1 MAKGIDINGTLRG
14 KRGGIVY
21 YRREGQQNSRVRV
34 APRNP
39 KSAKQSVQR
48 MVLATAAKM
57 AAAFEPIVNHSFE
70 GVQVGPKSLQ
80 FFRAEAM
87 KLLRNVAGAAIS
99 GNNALVADFAIKGS
113 PCVGC
118 INHLLIS
125 RGSLAMNNVVACS
138 DAEFVI
144 RASDAASTSPIS
156 TQSAYVAELAK
167 FGLVPGDQLTAIM
180 LLENSEQKVATVFNA
195 EGEETAYNYAQE
207 VRYARVTFKATI
219 PGGFSGQLIADGRF
233 NPALVESSEGVFPA
247 VAWTTGADARNIIQ
261 FTPDTSLSTLGAA
274 VIRSQKKENGSF
286 AYSTATLFTSADTI
300 DYNNAPEVYPS
311 YMDAQVSIEVGT
323 NLYLRNAVAAPLA

>member
-39 KSAKQSVQR
+39 RSAKQAVQR

-70 GVQVGPKSLQ
+70 GVQVGTKSLQ
-80 FFRAEAM
+80 LFRAEAM
-87 KLLRNVAGAAIS
+87 KLLRIAAGSSIAGS
-99 GNNALVADFAIKGS
+99 NDLVADFAIKGS

-118 INHLLIS
+118 VNNLLIS
-125 RGSLAMNNVVACS
+125 RGSLAMNNVIACS
-138 DAEFVI
+138 DAQFTI
-144 RASDAASTSPIS
+144 QASGAASTSPIT

-167 FGLVPGDQLTAIM
+167 FGLVPGDQLTAVM
-180 LLENSEQKVATVFNA
+180 MFENSEQKVASIFNA
-195 EGEETAYNYAQE
+195 EGEVLVANYAQE

-219 PGGFSGQLIADGRF
+219 PGGFSGQLISDGKF
-233 NPALVESSEGVFPA
+233 NPALVESSEGVFPS
-247 VAWTTGADARNIIQ
+247 VAWTTAADERNIIQ
-261 FTPDTSLSTLGAA
+261 FTPSTSLSTLGAA
-274 VIRSQKKENGSF
+274 VIRSQKKENGTF

-300 DYNNAPEVYPS
+300 DDNNGSEVFPS
-311 YMDAQVSIEVGT
+311 YMDGQVSIEVGA
-323 NLYLRNAVAAPLA
+323 NLYLRNAVAAPLV

>member
-39 KSAKQSVQR
+39 KSAKQAVQR

-70 GVQVGPKSLQ
+70 GVQVGAKSLQ
-80 FFRAEAM
+80 LFRAEAM
-87 KLLRNVAGAAIS
+87 KLLRSAAGVAING
-99 GNNALVADFAIKGS
+99 GDMVADYAIKGS

-118 INHLLIS
+118 VNHLLIS
-125 RGSLAMNNVVACS
+125 RGSLAMNNVVSCS
-138 DAEFVI
+138 DAQFVI
-144 RASDAASTSPIS
+144 PASDAATASPIQ

-180 LLENSEQKVATVFNA
+180 LLENSEQKVASIFTS
-195 EGEETAYNYAQE
+195 EGEEIAYNYAQE
-207 VRYARVTFKATI
+207 VRYARVTFKSTI
-219 PGGFSGQLIADGRF
+219 PGGFTGQLISDGKF
-233 NPALVESSEGVFPA
+233 NPALVESSEGMFPS
-247 VAWTTGADARNIIQ
+247 VAWTTGADERNFIQ
-261 FTPDTSLSTLGAA
+261 FTPGTSLSTLGAA
-274 VIRSQKKENGSF
+274 VIRSQKKENGTF
-286 AYSTATLFTSADTI
+286 AYSTATLFTSADTL

-311 YMDAQVSIEVGT
+311 YMDAQVSIEVGA
-323 NLYLRNAVAAPLA
+323 NLYLRNAVAAPFA